1 MIFYPLLKEVS
12 FPVRSSFF
20 GIGQFISILTH
31 KRGNQMRGKIIII
44 SILIALLLSSGN
56 LAGKAYADAILFP
69 WILKSN
75 TASTLISVVNTGGL
89 PYVGYSENGNPL
101 LLHYD
106 YRYKASTANG
116 DTEQCNEYDFN
127 RPTSSNDIVS
137 FDASGIMGDGKALFN
152 DSGPY
157 NDQGFLLSAGIAAPR
172 RGFLIVDNNTP
183 LINQLEQNGDGTLY
197 GEALIIDTEVGMTWG
212 YTAYNA
218 RFTGEADQP
227 YDPVYFNDRLDYQG
241 EVIGATEAG
250 RTVILPPSEFSTKF
264 YVTPIGMNGQRY
276 GDINTKV
283 FLSYGDPE
291 SDGSFYGGMFLNDE
305 QPISFTTKKNVVCT
319 TALRLDELIPSAA
332 YAAFTGT
339 GGQGWAYIKTEEGNV
354 EGNQNQSSQAV
365 IGKLEWNIFAQSVAI
380 DLSKTADC
388 ISCKDKCISDCSTI
402 GKKPDYKC
410 ELTCGKKCQKLCIVK
425 KSEETW
431 PGNFTWIRSGES
443 LPPPPKILY

>member
-89 PYVGYSENGNPL
+89 PYVGYSENGLPL

-157 NDQGFLLSAGIAAPR
+157 NDQGFLLSALIAAPR

-218 RFTGEADQP
+218 RFEGATAPAYDQVSFK
-227 YDPVYFNDRLDYQG
+227 DGRDYQG

-264 YVTPIGMNGQRY
+264 YVTPIGMMNGQRD

-283 FLSYGDPE
+283 FLSYGDQY
-291 SDGSFYGGMFLNDE
+291 SAGSFDGGMFLNDE

-332 YAAFTGT
+332 YAVFTGP

-443 LPPPPKILY
+443 LPY